1 MEGTIRSGVVR
12 LGIAPSADAARI
24 DVASRTDAGVSA
36 RGNVL
41 TVSSPLAG
49 PALLRALNGTAED
62 IFFNA
67 ARRVDESFRVR
78 SATHRIYRYYLS
90 GDEHRIPR
98 LEEGA
103 RLLGSTVDVRTF
115 GRGLPVDRASLRPI
129 ESIRVHA
136 TVRGIWIEVRAPSF
150 VWGMV
155 RKIVGGLLAWES
167 GAIPS
172 EKLRAAARGQE
183 RLSLPLAPP
192 DALVLWEVG
201 HLGPWEFKFE
211 RVRRHQLRYRLESA
225 RRADARVHVLDAL
238 LAPEAEQSGEA
249 NTSGDPASPPSSA
262 RAKQLVRDGWDRVS
276 YRYRSDDADADSFQ
290 HTAAEYEPW
299 LRPILDHVSAGA
311 EVLDL
316 GCGCG
321 VPTARR
327 LASRYRVTG
336 VDISDVQIER
346 ARTLVPSARFIRA
359 DMAKVAFA
367 ASTFGAIVALY
378 SMIHLPL
385 DEQRPLFERI
395 YSWLAPR
402 GFFLATLGA
411 EAYTGVQSGWLGSEA
426 TMYWSH
432 ADAVTYERWLGELG
446 FEPIEQAFVPE
457 EDGGHT
463 RFLVRKPI

>member
-1 MEGTIRSGVVR
+1 MR
-12 LGIAPSADAARI
+12 LGIAPNADAARI

-41 TVSSPLAG
+41 TATSPLAG
-49 PALLRALNGTAED
+49 PAFLRAINGTAED
-62 IFFNA
+62 IFFSA
-67 ARRVDESFRVR
+67 AREVDETFRVR
-78 SATHRIYRYYLS
+78 SATHRVYRYYLP
-90 GDEHRIPR
+90 GNERRIHR

-103 RLLGSTVDVRTF
+103 LLLGSSVDARTF
-115 GRGLPVDRASLRPI
+115 GRGLPAERASLRPI

-136 TVRGIWIEVRAPSF
+136 AVRGIWIEVRAPSF

-155 RKIVGGLLAWES
+155 RKIVGGLLMWES
-167 GAIPS
+167 GSLSS
-172 EKLRAAARGQE
+172 EKLRAAARGKE

-211 RVRRHQLRYRLESA
+211 RARRHQLRYRLESA

-238 LAPEAEQSGEA
+238 NAPEAGRSSEPDVIA
-249 NTSGDPASPPSSA
+249 DPASPLSSA
-262 RAKQLVRDGWDRVS
+262 RAKRLVRDGWDQVS
-276 YRYRSDDADADSFQ
+276 LRYRSDDAAADPFR

-299 LRPILDHVSAGA
+299 LGPILDHVDAGA

-321 VPTARR
+321 VPIARR
-327 LASRYRVTG
+327 LAPRYRVTG

-346 ARTLVPSARFIRA
+346 ARALVPSARFIRV

-367 ASTFGAIVALY
+367 ENMFGAVVALY

-385 DEQRPLFERI
+385 AEQRPLFERI
-395 YSWLAPR
+395 YSWLMPG

-411 EAYTGVQSGWLGSEA
+411 EAYTGIERGWLGSEA

-432 ADAVTYERWLGELG
+432 ADAGTYQQWLGELG

-457 EDGGHT
+457 GDGGHT
-463 RFLVRKPI
+463 RFLVRKPR